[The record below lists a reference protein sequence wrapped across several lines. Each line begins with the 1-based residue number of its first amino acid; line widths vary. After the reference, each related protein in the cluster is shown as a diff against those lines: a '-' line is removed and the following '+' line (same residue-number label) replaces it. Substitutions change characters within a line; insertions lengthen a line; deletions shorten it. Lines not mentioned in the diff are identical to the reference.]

1 MTGKIRADRKQSG
14 RMMGVGLGKGLKLGF
29 ELGTPVEKQHCM
41 SNSQIFGLHCS
52 LEESTLITEIQ
63 SQSAGFVMSELT
75 DFWKSCAVWWAQ
87 ISSLKPYLD
96 GSSFL
101 NYIWVSILITWRLR
115 CKQNSMR
122 HAIRA
127 STVVHIGQKTQ
138 GNALWKHFFCI
149 RMGLVFS
156 KDCWVF
162 RKTIGHLLWNY
173 TEDHVR
179 KTQTWQIQTGLKS

>member
-1 MTGKIRADRKQSG
+1 
-14 RMMGVGLGKGLKLGF
+14 
-29 ELGTPVEKQHCM
+29 
-41 SNSQIFGLHCS
+41 
-52 LEESTLITEIQ
+52 
-63 SQSAGFVMSELT
+63 MSELT
-75 DFWKSCAVWWAQ
+75 DFWKSCGVWWAQ
-87 ISSLKPYLD
+87 ISSLKPCLD

-115 CKQNSMR
+115 CKQNCMR

-138 GNALWKHFFCI
+138 GNALWKKKIRI

-162 RKTIGHLLWNY
+162 RKTIGNLLWNY
-173 TEDHVR
+173 TEVMWEKHQTVADSDRIKVIKYVWETQNTKGLQRPHV
-179 KTQTWQIQTGLKS
+179 KLVLSE